1 MFARISSS
9 LFAAFAAVSFSTAPA
24 VLAAPSSQAIL
35 WKIEKENTPSS
46 WLLATIPATNKQ
58 LAEFNPATLKALS
71 DSKYIGTEFHNDI
84 NSVVEMAQT
93 MLDEKPTLE
102 QKIGKENFAKLVPLL
117 EARGYP
123 STVTAKLK
131 PWAAIMMLL
140 SPRPAKDV
148 IPMDDRLLKYT
159 MENSR
164 KYFGVETVAQQLAPY
179 QAIPTEKQIPILKG
193 LIQNEAKLE
202 QNFSKVIAAYQ
213 QQDLEK
219 VQQLLQIEAIA
230 ISEKDRAWYKQWRQQ
245 TINQRNKVIVERLKI
260 PFEKGESFVGIG
272 AAQLPGKDGLLSQL
286 RAAGYRVTP
295 VAKASK

>member
-9 LFAAFAAVSFSTAPA
+9 VFAAFAALSVVTSPA
-24 VLAAPSSQAIL
+24 VLAAPSNQAIL
-35 WKIEKENTPSS
+35 WKVEKENTPSS

-58 LAEFNPATLKALS
+58 LAEFTPATLKALS

-93 MLDEKPTLE
+93 MLDDKPSLE
-102 QKIGKENFAKLVPLL
+102 QKIGKDNFAKLVPLL

-140 SPRPAKDV
+140 SPRPAKDI
-148 IPMDDRLLKYT
+148 IPMDDRLLKYS

-164 KYFGVETVAQQLAPY
+164 KYFAVESVEQQLAPY
-179 QAIPTEKQIPILKG
+179 QAIPADKQIPVLSA
-193 LIQNEAKLE
+193 LIKNEAKLE
-202 QNFSKVIAAYQ
+202 QNFTKIIAAYQ
-213 QQDLEK
+213 QQDLDK
-219 VQQLLQIEAIA
+219 VKQLLQDETIA
-230 ISEKDRAWYKQWRQQ
+230 MEPKEREWYKKWRLQ
-245 TINQRNKVIVERLKI
+245 TISQRNKVIVERLKI
-260 PFEKGESFVGIG
+260 PFEKGDSFVGIS
-272 AAQLPGKDGLLSQL
+272 AAQLPGKDGLLAQL

-295 VAKASK
+295 VTKASK